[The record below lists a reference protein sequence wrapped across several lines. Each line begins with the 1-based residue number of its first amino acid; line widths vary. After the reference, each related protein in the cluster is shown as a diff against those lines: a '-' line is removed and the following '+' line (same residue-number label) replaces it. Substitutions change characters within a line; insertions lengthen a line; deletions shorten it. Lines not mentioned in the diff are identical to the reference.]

1 MKIGVIGAGMAGGYL
16 GSALGQLGH
25 DVVVLEK
32 GRGFGGRLATRRG
45 EGVQFDHGAPFFT
58 ARTSLF
64 KELLAEHASS
74 VVEWTPRLTTLS
86 PSGKSYKRDW
96 FEPHYIGAPAMGA
109 PRHQVFLPQ

>member
-1 MKIGVIGAGMAGGYL
+1 MKICVIGAGMAGGYL

-32 GRGFGGRLATRRG
+32 SRGFGGRLATRRG

-64 KELLAEHASS
+64 KELLAEH
-74 VVEWTPRLTTLS
+74 LS
-86 PSGKSYKRDW
+86 LI
-96 FEPHYIGAPAMGA
+96 HI
-109 PRHQVFLPQ
+109 